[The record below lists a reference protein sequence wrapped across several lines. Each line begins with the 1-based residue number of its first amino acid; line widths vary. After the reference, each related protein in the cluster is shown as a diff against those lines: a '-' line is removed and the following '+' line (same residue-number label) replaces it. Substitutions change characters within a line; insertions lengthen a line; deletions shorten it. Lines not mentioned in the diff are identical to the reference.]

1 MVYRL
6 LAFVAASLLLLPNT
20 AQAKWRVAESDNF
33 VVYADDSE
41 KDIREFAQMLESYH
55 AAMEYVTGRTVPKP
69 SPSNRVTIF
78 AVGSRRNVQKLYGEN
93 SRYIGGFYVP
103 RAGGSRA
110 FVPDIRMS
118 NREPTTSMR
127 TLLHEY
133 AHHFMISGSRFGM
146 PRWINEGAAEFFA
159 SAKFPANGDVV
170 VGRPANHRANELF
183 YADKVSVRELFD
195 RELYAENRGKRYDAF
210 YGRSWLLYHYLTF
223 NQERQ
228 GQMRA
233 YLVALAKG
241 EEALDAA
248 QTAFG
253 DLDQLEDE
261 LDKYQRAKRMY
272 NFTINPDKLETG
284 PITVREV
291 SEGHDKVLP
300 LQIVSQR
307 GVNREEAI
315 ELLEDVREIA
325 EEYPNDAAVQS
336 VLAEAEH
343 DAGNYAEAIAAADR
357 AIAANAAAKN
367 AYIQKGYSL
376 FRLAADADDRGKAY
390 GEAMVPFSKLN
401 KLENDHPLPLIY
413 YYRSYAERGLEP
425 PEQARHALERAAQL
439 APFDQGLWMSV
450 GVMQAQE
457 GKIALAAHSVRPLMA
472 DPHGGRLAAQARR
485 FIAALEKAPEGEP
498 FDVSMLSA
506 MPLVEIVPTDDDSDG
521 DGDGNAAS
529 EPDGADEADGN
540 GEA

>member
-1 MVYRL
+1 MIDRL
-6 LAFVAASLLLLPNT
+6 LALVAASFLVLPNS
-20 AQAKWRVAESDNF
+20 AQAKWRVAESDYF

-41 KDIREFAQMLESYH
+41 KDIRQFAQMLESYH
-55 AAMEYVTGRTVPKP
+55 AAMEYVSGRTVPKP

-78 AVGSRRNVQKLYGEN
+78 AVGSRRSLQKLYGEN

-118 NREPTTSMR
+118 NREPTASMR

-133 AHHFMISGSRFGM
+133 AHHFMISGSRFAM

-159 SAKFPANGDVV
+159 SAKFPANGNVV

-233 YLVALAKG
+233 YLAALAG
-241 EEALDAA
+241 GQDALDAA
-248 QTAFG
+248 QSAFG

-272 NFTINPDKLETG
+272 NFTISPDKLETG
-284 PITVREV
+284 AITVREV
-291 SEGHDKVLP
+291 SEGHNKVLP

-315 ELLEDVREIA
+315 ELLEEVREIA
-325 EEYPNDAAVQS
+325 EEYPADAAVQA

-357 AIAANAAAKN
+357 AIAANSGTKN

-376 FRLAADADDRGKAY
+376 FRLATDAEDRGKAY

-425 PEQARHALERAAQL
+425 PEQAKHALERAAQL
-439 APFDQGLWMSV
+439 APFDQGLWMRV
-450 GVMQAQE
+450 GRMQAQE
-457 GKIALAAHSVRPLMA
+457 GKIGLASHSVRPLMSN
-472 DPHGGRLAAQARR
+472 PHGGRLAAEARR
-485 FIAALEKAPEGEP
+485 FVAALEKAPEGEP
-498 FDVSMLSA
+498 FDVSMLSS
-506 MPLVEIVPTDDDSDG
+506 MPVVEIVPTDGDDEG
-521 DGDGNAAS
+521 AS
-529 EPDGADEADGN
+529 EPDGADESGN
-540 GEA
+540 SGGA

>member
-1 MVYRL
+1 MIYRL
-6 LAFVAASLLLLPNT
+6 LALVAASFLVLPNS
-20 AQAKWRVAESDNF
+20 AQAKWRVAESDYF

-55 AAMEYVTGRTVPKP
+55 AAMEYVSGRTVPKP

-78 AVGSRRNVQKLYGEN
+78 AVGSRRSLQKLYGEN

-118 NREPTTSMR
+118 NREPTASMR

-133 AHHFMISGSRFGM
+133 AHHFMISGSRFAM

-159 SAKFPANGDVV
+159 SAKFPANGNVV

-233 YLVALAKG
+233 YLAALVG
-241 EEALDAA
+241 GQDALDAA
-248 QTAFG
+248 QSAFG

-272 NFTINPDKLETG
+272 NFTISPDKLETG
-284 PITVREV
+284 AITVREV

-315 ELLEDVREIA
+315 ELLEEVREIA
-325 EEYPNDAAVQS
+325 EEYPADAAVQA

-357 AIAANAAAKN
+357 AIAANSGTKN

-376 FRLAADADDRGKAY
+376 FRLAADAEDRGKAY

-401 KLENDHPLPLIY
+401 KLENDHPLPLIH

-425 PEQARHALERAAQL
+425 PEQAKHALERAAQL
-439 APFDQGLWMSV
+439 APFDQGLWMRV
-450 GVMQAQE
+450 GRMQAQE
-457 GKIALAAHSVRPLMA
+457 GKIGLASHSVRPLMA
-472 DPHGGRLAAQARR
+472 NPHGGRLAAEARR
-485 FIAALEKAPEGEP
+485 FVAALEKAPEGEP
-498 FDVSMLSA
+498 FDVSMLSS
-506 MPLVEIVPTDDDSDG
+506 MPVVEIVPTDGDDEG
-521 DGDGNAAS
+521 AS
-529 EPDGADEADGN
+529 EPDGADESGN
-540 GEA
+540 SGGA